1 MINYKNKEGLE
12 WEKEFWLQEHET
24 WNNTIEKMSLQ
35 ILQMKSMVARE
46 EFHKQQVEE
55 EKEETILEMLAL

>member
-35 ILQMKSMVARE
+35 ILQMKSMVVRE
-46 EFHKQQVEE
+46 EFP
-55 EKEETILEMLAL
+55 

>member
-12 WEKEFWLQEHET
+12 WEKGFWLQEHET

-35 ILQMKSMVARE
+35 ILQMKSMVVRE
-46 EFHKQQVEE
+46 EFR
-55 EKEETILEMLAL
+55 

>member
-1 MINYKNKEGLE
+1 MIDYKRKKEGLE
-12 WEKEFWLQEHET
+12 REKNSSYESRRLGIIQLKACIYRFYRW
-24 WNNTIEKMSLQ
+24 
-35 ILQMKSMVARE
+35 SMVARE